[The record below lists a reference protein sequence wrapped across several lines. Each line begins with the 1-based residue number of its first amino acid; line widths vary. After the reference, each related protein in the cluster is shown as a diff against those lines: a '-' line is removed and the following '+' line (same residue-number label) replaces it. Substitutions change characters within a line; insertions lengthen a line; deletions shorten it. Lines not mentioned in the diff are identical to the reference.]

1 MKLVYL
7 SPTSLLFL
15 GMVVSHPDPES
26 MIRDKYHHYN
36 QLMANN
42 FQTWE
47 HGPNFDTKLPQN
59 VTAIQGKT
67 TMLVC
72 RVFDLGNKTV
82 SWIRHDN
89 LHIISAGRYTYTSD
103 TRFQAVHRDD
113 SEEWV
118 LKIRDARVEDSGMYE
133 CQVSTQPVRS
143 YFVHLRVGVPV
154 ATILGESE
162 IYLDAGSTINITCVV
177 KHTPVPPSHVQWE
190 HQGKVK

>member
-1 MKLVYL
+1 
-7 SPTSLLFL
+7 
-15 GMVVSHPDPES
+15 MVVSHPDPES

-82 SWIRHDN
+82 SH
-89 LHIISAGRYTYTSD
+89 HIQSEIFLKKNAFCWRCSRQGIDFSLTFSTQGIFIGDPNDYGSAGEPL
-103 TRFQAVHRDD
+103 F
-113 SEEWV
+113 
-118 LKIRDARVEDSGMYE
+118 
-133 CQVSTQPVRS
+133 
-143 YFVHLRVGVPV
+143 
-154 ATILGESE
+154 
-162 IYLDAGSTINITCVV
+162 
-177 KHTPVPPSHVQWE
+177 
-190 HQGKVK
+190 

>member
-1 MKLVYL
+1 
-7 SPTSLLFL
+7 
-15 GMVVSHPDPES
+15 MVVSHPDPES

-82 SWIRHDN
+82 SH
-89 LHIISAGRYTYTSD
+89 HI
-103 TRFQAVHRDD
+103 Q
-113 SEEWV
+113 
-118 LKIRDARVEDSGMYE
+118 
-133 CQVSTQPVRS
+133 
-143 YFVHLRVGVPV
+143 
-154 ATILGESE
+154 SE
-162 IYLDAGSTINITCVV
+162 IFFKKECILLAM
-177 KHTPVPPSHVQWE
+177 Q
-190 HQGKVK
+190 

>member
-1 MKLVYL
+1 
-7 SPTSLLFL
+7 
-15 GMVVSHPDPES
+15 MVVSHPDPES

-82 SWIRHDN
+82 SRHPIKN
-89 LHIISAGRYTYTSD
+89 LFKKNAFFFWMQGIDFSLTFSTQGIFIGDPNDYGSAGEPL
-103 TRFQAVHRDD
+103 F
-113 SEEWV
+113 
-118 LKIRDARVEDSGMYE
+118 
-133 CQVSTQPVRS
+133 
-143 YFVHLRVGVPV
+143 
-154 ATILGESE
+154 
-162 IYLDAGSTINITCVV
+162 
-177 KHTPVPPSHVQWE
+177 
-190 HQGKVK
+190 

>member
-1 MKLVYL
+1 ML
-7 SPTSLLFL
+7 SLFFA

-82 SWIRHDN
+82 SPLFITCILLLAFLEIDFPLTFSAQGIFIGDPN
-89 LHIISAGRYTYTSD
+89 DYGSAGEPL
-103 TRFQAVHRDD
+103 F
-113 SEEWV
+113 
-118 LKIRDARVEDSGMYE
+118 
-133 CQVSTQPVRS
+133 
-143 YFVHLRVGVPV
+143 
-154 ATILGESE
+154 
-162 IYLDAGSTINITCVV
+162 
-177 KHTPVPPSHVQWE
+177 
-190 HQGKVK
+190 